1 MILENAPHT
10 KVVWSFSS
18 RVLDEALAKRIA
30 DQKVSAIR
38 LAFHGDA
45 EGRIPKFIEQFRKAH
60 DTSKGDQASII
71 VDLSDGSRA
80 QLTGLKEPTE
90 IQFKDVV
97 TMSPESSKSQTK
109 FKVSVRYWDGLFR
122 EGAMVYMGYGH
133 VVMKVLKVAKDLVEL
148 EVIQGGTILPSMEIH
163 IPETR
168 VRRSLDSLD
177 DKELQKICDLHVE
190 YIVLPGI
197 ADGEEI
203 NKFRVRLQ
211 KMTQDMPWLILR
223 IDSMDVYRKLDT
235 LLPLVEGILIS
246 RRELALTVNPAIIP
260 MITKEINQIADDH
273 AKIVLTA
280 SEMLG
285 SMRRGATPTRA
296 EVSDIANAIHDGSDA
311 LVLSEEVAHGP
322 FAVQALGVIDRII
335 LDTEKPTSSELN
347 WMKLSPT
354 IESIMDAVAYHAYR
368 TAERVGAKAIVC
380 VTRGGNTALKL
391 ASFRAPVP
399 VIAVTFDKRV
409 AKKLS
414 LARGVQPLVL
424 HVDPNFG
431 EVLTEVNDQLIRQS
445 WLKSGDKII
454 FVSITISS
462 VSAKGSNL
470 FTVQRLQ

>member
-1 MILENAPHT
+1 VIFENAPHT

-30 DQKVSAIR
+30 DEKVSAIR

-45 EGRIPKFIEQFRKAH
+45 EDRIPKFIEQFRKAH
-60 DTSKGDQASII
+60 VPEKGEQASII
-71 VDLSDGSRA
+71 VDLSDGARA
-80 QLTGLKEPTE
+80 QVTGLKDPTE
-90 IQFKDVV
+90 IQFGDKVS
-97 TMSPESSKSQTK
+97 MSPEGSKMDTR

-122 EGAMVYMGYGH
+122 QGAMVYMGYGH
-133 VVMKVLKVAKDLVEL
+133 VVMKVKTLDKERVEL

-168 VRRSLDSLD
+168 VRRSLESIE
-177 DKELQKICDLHVE
+177 DKHLQKICDLHVE

-197 ADGEEI
+197 TDGKEI
-203 NKFRVRLQ
+203 ETFRERLK
-211 KMTQDMPWLILR
+211 KMTPDVPWLILR
-223 IDSMDVYRKLDT
+223 IDSTDVYRKLEQ
-235 LLPLVEGILIS
+235 LLPLVEGVLIS
-246 RRELALTVNPAIIP
+246 RRELALTVNPATIP

-322 FAVQALGVIDRII
+322 FAVQALGVMDRII
-335 LDTEKPTSSELN
+335 LDTEKPSSRELN

-354 IESIMDAVAYHAYR
+354 IESEMDAVAYNAYR
-368 TAERVGAKAIVC
+368 TAARVQAKAIVC
-380 VTRGGNTALKL
+380 VTREGNTALKL

-399 VIAVTFDKRV
+399 IIAVTFNARV
-409 AKKLS
+409 ARKLS

-424 HVDPNFG
+424 EIDPNIG
-431 EVLTEVNDQLIRQS
+431 EVLPAVNDQLVGHS
-445 WLKSGDKII
+445 WLKPGDKIV
-454 FVSITISS
+454 FVSITLSS

-470 FTVQRLQ
+470 FTVQHLQ

>member
-177 DKELQKICDLHVE
+177 DKELQNICDLHVE

-223 IDSMDVYRKLDT
+223 IDSMDVYKKLDT

-354 IESIMDAVAYHAYR
+354 IE
-368 TAERVGAKAIVC
+368 
-380 VTRGGNTALKL
+380 
-391 ASFRAPVP
+391 
-399 VIAVTFDKRV
+399 
-409 AKKLS
+409 
-414 LARGVQPLVL
+414 
-424 HVDPNFG
+424 
-431 EVLTEVNDQLIRQS
+431 
-445 WLKSGDKII
+445 
-454 FVSITISS
+454 
-462 VSAKGSNL
+462 
-470 FTVQRLQ
+470 

>member
-1 MILENAPHT
+1 M
-10 KVVWSFSS
+10 
-18 RVLDEALAKRIA
+18 
-30 DQKVSAIR
+30 
-38 LAFHGDA
+38 
-45 EGRIPKFIEQFRKAH
+45 
-60 DTSKGDQASII
+60 
-71 VDLSDGSRA
+71 
-80 QLTGLKEPTE
+80 
-90 IQFKDVV
+90 
-97 TMSPESSKSQTK
+97 
-109 FKVSVRYWDGLFR
+109 
-122 EGAMVYMGYGH
+122 
-133 VVMKVLKVAKDLVEL
+133 
-148 EVIQGGTILPSMEIH
+148 
-163 IPETR
+163 
-168 VRRSLDSLD
+168 
-177 DKELQKICDLHVE
+177 
-190 YIVLPGI
+190 
-197 ADGEEI
+197 
-203 NKFRVRLQ
+203 
-211 KMTQDMPWLILR
+211 
-223 IDSMDVYRKLDT
+223 
-235 LLPLVEGILIS
+235 
-246 RRELALTVNPAIIP
+246 TVNPAIIP

-470 FTVQRLQ
+470 CTVHRLQ

>member
-18 RVLDEALAKRIA
+18 RVLDENLAKRIA
-30 DQKVSAIR
+30 DEKVSAIR

-45 EGRIPKFIEQFRKAH
+45 EGRIPKFIEHFRKAH
-60 DTSKGDQASII
+60 DPKKGEQASII

-97 TMSPESSKSQTK
+97 TMSPESSKSKTM
-109 FKVSVRYWDGLFR
+109 FKVSVRYWDGLFK

-133 VVMKVLKVAKDLVEL
+133 VVMKVKRADKEQVEL
-148 EVIQGGTILPSMEIH
+148 EVIQGGVILPSMEIH

-168 VRRSLDSLD
+168 VRRSLDSIE

-197 ADGEEI
+197 DAGEEI
-203 NKFRVRLQ
+203 NKFRARLQ
-211 KMTQDMPWLILR
+211 KMTQDLPGQIMR
-223 IDSMDVYRKLDT
+223 IDSMDVYKTLDT
-235 LLPLVEGILIS
+235 LLPYVEGVLIS
-246 RRELALTVNPAIIP
+246 RRELALTTNPATIP

-335 LDTEKPTSSELN
+335 VDTEKPAQRELN
-347 WMKLSPT
+347 WIKLKPT
-354 IESIMDAVAYHAYR
+354 IETEMDAIAYHAYR
-368 TAERVGAKAIVC
+368 TAQRVGAKAIVC
-380 VTRGGNTALKL
+380 VTKGGNTALKL
-391 ASFRAPVP
+391 ASFRAPIP
-399 VIAVTFDKRV
+399 VIAVTFSSRV
-409 AKKLS
+409 ARKLS
-414 LARGVQPLVL
+414 LARGVQPIVL
-424 HVDPNFG
+424 QVDPNFG

-445 WLKSGDKII
+445 WLKAGDKII

-462 VSAKGSNL
+462 VSARGSNL